1 MSRVRKIIMSILCA
15 AFATLLAA
23 ACVMFGVNAR
33 KADAA
38 EIAAEDFKISKIGIR
53 LADDGKQ
60 GVRFTVRIKKELLN
74 NANAK
79 VTVYVLPQMFH
90 TGAHLAD
97 GSATAI
103 SQDLTGYWTDETAEN
118 GSATG
123 YAVSAAYIYE
133 IPASNYGVK
142 LLAEAALTYTEND
155 EAVTKW
161 SAVTDGYSLTDV
173 AKLAPADKAE
183 AVQSYIIDKAKITYK
198 NADGTT
204 IGSETLDYGA
214 TLNYP
219 AAAGQEGISLNW
231 FTNKRS
237 SWNPAWTAQGDMTL
251 TCLGNVIDEKLLSAN
266 ETSSESV
273 NESAPVGFKNVWKT
287 NNKLLENK
295 DKNGA
300 VIDCYLRGE
309 NYSNADIRNYNE
321 IYYAVKTDFKCAV
334 PTGKVATNGWIY
346 FTFTQ
351 NADNTWKATVTYT
364 TPENITKTETST
376 KNYNFSE
383 SLPSRPAG
391 SLAALMYDP
400 WYVPYVANKNSYVY
414 FTELRGVRKP
424 IEITGEKIIDCVY
437 DNIDTSC
444 PNKTVEFGTSVET
457 APEGFTGV
465 KEFTCSETSLMAKM
479 SHVDIQSYAEVH
491 FAIKTNGYMQIDTSA
506 ISKDA
511 LKKKYNDWLYF
522 TLVNESTETKVQWR
536 VIVVYQGCQ
545 IVNFLNNRNITQK
558 GVCGVLWH
566 GGTVGTMPYNDTKD
580 FKIYST
586 ELRGTLKPTQTTLA
600 RAGATD
606 YKIVVPDKSANEDN
620 YGAATRAASE
630 LKTFFKEA
638 TGADLGNYV
647 QDTGTLQS
655 DMKFISIG
663 FTNSL
668 NSNVEGV
675 DYDALGI
682 SGYSIKTINGNV
694 FISGQSA
701 GLMNG
706 VYELLRTYFNYEY
719 YTDGFYKIDDLSGE
733 EVFVQPINEEFV
745 PSFEYRLPAYG
756 FENSATGGFASDPM
770 VSWRMQYNMLS
781 VKGVG
786 GVQWHN
792 FFAAIPVSEYKNAH
806 PNWFSPDGTQLC
818 LTRDKNALAAEMA
831 KKVQEILEKEPSAN
845 FVMIGQQDNDDWCT
859 CSSCKKVIAQYGGY
873 NSATYILFMN
883 AVSDCLQPYLE
894 QSGRASVKL
903 GMFAY
908 HKTQNAPV
916 SVTNGKT
923 VLLDGMKLNANVC
936 VVYAPIEANYY
947 VSFNDEKNA
956 SVKKNIEGW
965 SLAADNVLYWTYMEN
980 FGYYQLIFDNFG
992 SLQENLQLLHDHNG
1006 LWLYNLAQYN
1016 NGNSTGFSRFKAY
1029 LNAKLM
1035 WNVNAD
1041 VAALT
1046 DDFFNNYYGV
1056 AATNMRKIYNEY
1068 RAMTKY
1074 IYEHDNNSTIG
1085 YLSLNGHVP
1094 SAKDFWFSS
1103 LKGWLKNV
1111 DDALTEADK
1120 LKGVNDA
1127 ECERVKKAVKLESL
1141 SIRYALITYFSGNF
1155 TAAELSEMKIAW
1167 KNDATELNITMC
1179 GERKSIETLYSEWK
1193 I

>member
-90 TGAHLAD
+90 TGAHLAN

-219 AAAGQEGISLNW
+219 AAAVIKNKTHRGWLTNLN
-231 FTNKRS
+231 TP
-237 SWNPAWTAQGDMTL
+237 WNTAWKAQGDMTL
-251 TCLGNVIDEKLLSAN
+251 NATYVTGSVIAEKMYSTSKSGKKAYESTAN
-266 ETSSESV
+266 IALPEGYEKV
-273 NESAPVGFKNVWKT
+273 WQAPLDNDKGFKHGMYMPSNDLSGYSEVNFAIKT
-287 NNKLLENK
+287 GASYAFGGTTLTTKEL
-295 DKNGA
+295 KN
-300 VIDCYLRGE
+300 
-309 NYSNADIRNYNE
+309 
-321 IYYAVKTDFKCAV
+321 
-334 PTGKVATNGWIY
+334 WIY
-346 FTFTQ
+346 FDLTQ
-351 NADNTWKATVTYT
+351 NNDETWNLTVTSDKT
-364 TPENITKTETST
+364 VVWTAENLTANNNGAEYT
-376 KNYNFSE
+376 KNAITSILYGD
-383 SLPSRPAG
+383 PSKGYTPAG
-391 SLAALMYDP
+391 EKGATF
-400 WYVPYVANKNSYVY
+400 Y
-414 FTELRGVRKP
+414 FTELRGIKKP
-424 IEITGEKIIDCVY
+424 VGEVISDRVYGAKKSGILGEKEVTDMP
-437 DNIDTSC
+437 S
-444 PNKTVEFGTSVET
+444 
-457 APEGFTGV
+457 PEGFDKVWSATAGSAGTGYYYLRGEYYSSV
-465 KEFTCSETSLMAKM
+465 VISDYS
-479 SHVDIQSYAEVH
+479 EVH
-491 FAIKTNGYMQIDTSA
+491 FAVKTGYQYAFD
-506 ISKDA
+506 
-511 LKKKYNDWLYF
+511 
-522 TLVNESTETKVQWR
+522 TETKSVSDWMLFSLNQNEDGTWGLTVTTLDGKILHSASNLTSNKTGGDYVSGSLN
-536 VIVVYQGCQ
+536 VILYGNTKKMGYIP
-545 IVNFLNNRNITQK
+545 IVKEQN
-558 GVCGVLWH
+558 GVF
-566 GGTVGTMPYNDTKD
+566 Y
-580 FKIYST
+580 FT

-894 QSGRASVKL
+894 QSGRVSVKL

-992 SLQENLQLLHDHNG
+992 SLQENLQLLHNHNG
-1006 LWLYNLAQYN
+1006 LWI
-1016 NGNSTGFSRFKAY
+1016 KCI
-1029 LNAKLM
+1029 
-1035 WNVNAD
+1035 
-1041 VAALT
+1041 
-1046 DDFFNNYYGV
+1046 
-1056 AATNMRKIYNEY
+1056 RKQ
-1068 RAMTKY
+1068 KY
-1074 IYEHDNNSTIG
+1074 I
-1085 YLSLNGHVP
+1085 
-1094 SAKDFWFSS
+1094 A
-1103 LKGWLKNV
+1103 
-1111 DDALTEADK
+1111 
-1120 LKGVNDA
+1120 
-1127 ECERVKKAVKLESL
+1127 
-1141 SIRYALITYFSGNF
+1141 
-1155 TAAELSEMKIAW
+1155 TA
-1167 KNDATELNITMC
+1167 
-1179 GERKSIETLYSEWK
+1179 
-1193 I
+1193 

>member
-219 AAAGQEGISLNW
+219 AAAVIKNKTHRGWLTNLN
-231 FTNKRS
+231 TP
-237 SWNPAWTAQGDMTL
+237 WNTAWKAQGDMTL
-251 TCLGNVIDEKLLSAN
+251 NATYVTGSVIAEKMYSTSKSGKKAYESTANIALPEGYEKVWQAPLDNVN
-266 ETSSESV
+266 
-273 NESAPVGFKNVWKT
+273 GFKHGMYMPSNDLSGYSEVNFAIKT
-287 NNKLLENK
+287 GASYAFGGATLTVKEL
-295 DKNGA
+295 KN
-300 VIDCYLRGE
+300 
-309 NYSNADIRNYNE
+309 
-321 IYYAVKTDFKCAV
+321 
-334 PTGKVATNGWIY
+334 WIY
-346 FTFTQ
+346 FDLTQ
-351 NADNTWKATVTYT
+351 NNDETWNLTVTSDKT
-364 TPENITKTETST
+364 VVWTAENLTANNNAAEYT
-376 KNYNFSE
+376 KNAITSILYGD
-383 SLPSRPAG
+383 PSKGYTPAG
-391 SLAALMYDP
+391 EKGATF
-400 WYVPYVANKNSYVY
+400 Y
-414 FTELRGVRKP
+414 FTELRGIEKP
-424 IEITGEKIIDCVY
+424 VGEVIDKKLYRADKVDITTTTESIPNGYEYVWQT
-437 DNIDTSC
+437 TSGKRQ
-444 PNKTVEFGTSVET
+444 PIGTAYYIHGSALSSESVEQYESLNFAVKTKFKFGTSSKQVEAVDWVYVT
-457 APEGFTGV
+457 MTRNGENWDLVATVNGQEIWTNTG
-465 KEFTCSETSLMAKM
+465 KNFAGNNDYKANSLAAANYN
-479 SHVDIQSYAEVH
+479 VWWL
-491 FAIKTNGYMQIDTSA
+491 AIVEKSDSPV
-506 ISKDA
+506 
-511 LKKKYNDWLYF
+511 YF
-522 TLVNESTETKVQWR
+522 
-536 VIVVYQGCQ
+536 
-545 IVNFLNNRNITQK
+545 
-558 GVCGVLWH
+558 
-566 GGTVGTMPYNDTKD
+566 
-580 FKIYST
+580 T

-638 TGADLGNYV
+638 TGADLGNYI

-668 NSNVEGV
+668 NSNVKGV

-992 SLQENLQLLHDHNG
+992 SLQENLQLLHNHNG

>member
-23 ACVMFGVNAR
+23 VCVMFGVNAR

-90 TGAHLAD
+90 TGAHLTN

-142 LLAEAALTYTEND
+142 LLAEAALTYTENN
-155 EAVTKW
+155 ETVTKW

-183 AVQSYIIDKAKITYK
+183 AVQNYIIDKAKITYK

-219 AAAGQEGISLNW
+219 AAAVIKNKTHRGWLTNLN
-231 FTNKRS
+231 TP
-237 SWNPAWTAQGDMTL
+237 WNTAWKAQGNMTL
-251 TCLGNVIDEKLLSAN
+251 TATYVTGSVIAEKMYSTSKSEKKAYESTAN
-266 ETSSESV
+266 IALPEGYEKV
-273 NESAPVGFKNVWKT
+273 WQAPLDNDKGFKHGMYMPSNDLSGYSKVNFAIKT
-287 NNKLLENK
+287 GASYAFGGTTLTTKEL
-295 DKNGA
+295 KN
-300 VIDCYLRGE
+300 
-309 NYSNADIRNYNE
+309 
-321 IYYAVKTDFKCAV
+321 
-334 PTGKVATNGWIY
+334 WIY
-346 FTFTQ
+346 FDLTQ
-351 NADNTWKATVTYT
+351 NNDETWNLTVTSDKT
-364 TPENITKTETST
+364 VVWTAENLTANNNAGEYT
-376 KNYNFSE
+376 KNAITSILYGDLSKGYT
-383 SLPSRPAG
+383 PAG
-391 SLAALMYDP
+391 EKGATF
-400 WYVPYVANKNSYVY
+400 Y
-414 FTELRGVRKP
+414 FTELRGIEKP
-424 IEITGEKIIDCVY
+424 VGEVIDKKLYREDKVDITTTTESIPNGYEYVWQT
-437 DNIDTSC
+437 TSGKRQ
-444 PNKTVEFGTSVET
+444 PIGTAYYIHGSALSSESVEQYESLNFAVKTKFKFGTSSKQVEAVDWVYVT
-457 APEGFTGV
+457 MTRNGENWDLVATVNGQEIWTNTG
-465 KEFTCSETSLMAKM
+465 KNFAGNKDYKANSLAAANYN
-479 SHVDIQSYAEVH
+479 VWWL
-491 FAIKTNGYMQIDTSA
+491 AIVEKSDSPV
-506 ISKDA
+506 
-511 LKKKYNDWLYF
+511 YF
-522 TLVNESTETKVQWR
+522 
-536 VIVVYQGCQ
+536 
-545 IVNFLNNRNITQK
+545 
-558 GVCGVLWH
+558 
-566 GGTVGTMPYNDTKD
+566 
-580 FKIYST
+580 T
-586 ELRGTLKPTQTTLA
+586 ELRGTLKPTQATLA

-682 SGYSIKTINGNV
+682 SGYSIKTINSNV

-831 KKVQEILEKEPSAN
+831 KKVQAILEKEPSAN

-916 SVTNGKT
+916 NVTNGKT

-1068 RAMTKY
+1068 RAMTKS
-1074 IYEHDNNSTIG
+1074 IYENDNNSTIG

-1155 TAAELSEMKIAW
+1155 TAAELSEMKKAW